1 MKGEVSMKHAMSLAP
16 ARSAVLVVLLAASAA
31 LAVVLIAVTPKPAD
45 AETRIITRSFSNT
58 QLIDIPD
65 AGAAV
70 PSPSKIV
77 PSFPWGTTVRDVNVV
92 LRDYT
97 HTWPDD
103 VDVRLVHRGTN
114 DTIMSDRGGSD
125 DVSNI
130 TIKLNDEA
138 STPLP
143 DDGPLTSGGFKP
155 DNPLS
160 VFDGMFANGGWKL
173 FVFDDDTQDEGEFG
187 DGWTVRITARV
198 PQ

>member
-77 PSFPWGTTVRDVNVV
+77 PSFP
-92 LRDYT
+92 
-97 HTWPDD
+97 
-103 VDVRLVHRGTN
+103 
-114 DTIMSDRGGSD
+114 
-125 DVSNI
+125 
-130 TIKLNDEA
+130 
-138 STPLP
+138 
-143 DDGPLTSGGFKP
+143 
-155 DNPLS
+155 
-160 VFDGMFANGGWKL
+160 
-173 FVFDDDTQDEGEFG
+173 
-187 DGWTVRITARV
+187 
-198 PQ
+198 